1 MIIPETYFSIQEQ
14 TMLFLWSCLI
24 GFPLGILFDVF
35 RTTRTFIPHGKF
47 IIAIEDI
54 IFMIIWGVQLIC
66 FTSVLA
72 RGEFRVFYAIGNFFG
87 FILYLCIIGNS
98 IIKLQRNIAEKIK
111 HILKKIFSPITNII
125 VKKIGNTKEN
135 FSKHKQKQKLFQKKL
150 YFPLIIIPKM
160 LYNKKNELQKQ
171 GVKKSNEIHE
181 KKTIHRRQKSVHGN
195 RKSQK

>member
-1 MIIPETYFSIQEQ
+1 
-14 TMLFLWSCLI
+14 MLFLWSCLI

-35 RTTRTFIPHGKF
+35 RTIRTFIPHGKF

-54 IFMIIWGVQLIC
+54 FFMIIWAIQLIC
-66 FTSVLA
+66 FTSLFA
-72 RGEFRVFYAIGNFFG
+72 RGEFRIFYAIGNFSG
-87 FILYLCIIGNS
+87 FLLYLCIIGNS

-111 HILKKIFSPITNII
+111 HILKKIFSPVTNII
-125 VKKIGNTKEN
+125 VKKFGNTKEN

-150 YFPLIIIPKM
+150 YFPFIIITKM

-181 KKTIHRRQKSVHGN
+181 KKAIHRKQKSIHGS
-195 RKSQK
+195 RKS